1 MFDFS
6 LSELLV
12 ICVVGLVVL
21 GPKELPTVA
30 RSLRDAI
37 RYVKRMS
44 ASVQSHINDVLDEDD
59 GRGIG
64 NLVKG
69 DDGMF
74 YEAFDMDD
82 LIIGDSEH
90 KNIKLKDDHERT
102 S

>member
-30 RSLRDAI
+30 RAVRDAI

-59 GRGIG
+59 RKGLT
-64 NLVKG
+64 NLIKG
-69 DDGMF
+69 DDGTF
-74 YEAFDMDD
+74 YEAFDVNEL
-82 LIIGDSEH
+82 LIDEP
-90 KNIKLKDDHERT
+90 KKKDDDERT
-102 S
+102 T